1 MNADSPARP
10 KGPPVIPDFELIRP
24 IGQGSY
30 GEVWLARGLTGVYR
44 AIKIVWRDRFAD
56 VERSRRR

>member
-10 KGPPVIPDFELIRP
+10 KGPPVIPDFELIRR
-24 IGQGSY
+24 IGEGSY